1 MGKIYV
7 NDIRCYAFHGCL
19 VEETKI
25 GTCYRIDVIVTTCL
39 EASAQ
44 TDALEDT
51 VDYVSITAAV
61 LNTMKKPCKLI
72 ETVLYKIHDQLFRS
86 HPTISALDVHIHKLN
101 PPINANVYSVGV
113 RLKQKRKNWV
123 PKGNV

>member
-25 GTCYRIDVIVTTCL
+25 GTSYRIDVIVTTNL

-61 LNTMKKPCKLI
+61 LNTMN
-72 ETVLYKIHDQLFRS
+72 S
-86 HPTISALDVHIHKLN
+86 
-101 PPINANVYSVGV
+101 
-113 RLKQKRKNWV
+113 
-123 PKGNV
+123 